1 MRTVNFSMSESTKIL
16 VIDDELVIIDAV
28 IKICKL
34 ENYLV
39 DSALTVKNA
48 IDKINKNLYEIL
60 LCDIMMPDG
69 DGFQILEAIQSKNI
83 DAQLIMMTG
92 YSTVENAVNSLY
104 QGAIDFIA
112 KPFTVDELLSSLFR
126 AKRIKTLLKQQRE
139 YSENKQNVK
148 LYYVDCPMKYF
159 RLGYS
164 SWLFEERDGSVL
176 VGVCDIFLKAIES
189 VVDIE
194 LYLPE
199 DEISQGINC
208 MTIKSENDRIHK
220 ILSPISGRIIEVN
233 PKLKTNPNL
242 IEKDPYFEGWVYRVI
257 PADFG
262 YEQKK
267 LVPCS
272 SDRMHI
278 GIE

>member
-1 MRTVNFSMSESTKIL
+1 MSAASKIL
-16 VIDDELVIIDAV
+16 VIDDEQVIVDAV

-34 ENYLV
+34 EDYYV
-39 DSALTVKNA
+39 DYALTMIQAKEKISKNY
-48 IDKINKNLYEIL
+48 YELL

-69 DGFQILEAIQSKNI
+69 DGFQILEEVQKKNI
-83 DAQLIMMTG
+83 DSKVIMMTG

-104 QGAIDFIA
+104 QGAVDFIP

-126 AKRIKTLLKQQRE
+126 AKRIKTLVKKQKE
-139 YSENKQNVK
+139 SLENKHDVK
-148 LYYVDCPMKYF
+148 VFFVDCPMKYF

-176 VGVCDIFLKAIES
+176 IGVCDIFLKAIES
-189 VVDIE
+189 VVSFE
-194 LYLPE
+194 LLLPE
-199 DEISQGINC
+199 EEIVQGINC
-208 MTIKSENDRIHK
+208 MTIKSANDRVHK
-220 ILSPISGRIIEVN
+220 ILSPISGRIIEQN

-257 PADFG
+257 PAELG
-262 YEQKK
+262 YERKK

-272 SDRMHI
+272 SDRMQI
-278 GIE
+278 GIT